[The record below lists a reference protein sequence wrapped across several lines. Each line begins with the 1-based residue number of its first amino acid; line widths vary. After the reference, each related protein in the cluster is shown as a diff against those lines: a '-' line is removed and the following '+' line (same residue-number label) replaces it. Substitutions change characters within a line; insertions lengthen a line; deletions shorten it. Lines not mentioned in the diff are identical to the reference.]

1 MRLSERSAMNEEYRL
16 HLEREMFNDYEKQRQ
31 ILKCIIMWACARASW
46 LERGDVRSCMKK
58 MFDPGEL

>member
-1 MRLSERSAMNEEYRL
+1 MNEEYRL

>member
-16 HLEREMFNDYEKQRQ
+16 HLEKEMFYEYEKQRQ

-46 LERGDVRSCMKK
+46 LEGGDIKICLKK
-58 MFDPGEL
+58 VFDPGEE